1 MIMGKYSLLFFIV
14 CFFIPGFS
22 SAQVKITLDSCIA
35 RALESNYS
43 IKIIRN
49 QQRQAENNLNYGPFL
64 PTIGIDAAQKQSIT
78 DSKVVSDGEDRRADN
93 SRSDALSAGVSLNW
107 RLFDGMEMFMTHNR
121 YAEMLAIGELNT
133 KAAVENLI
141 VEVSSYYYDVVRQ
154 HSKLEAAR
162 HSLELSSA
170 RYAEARDKYVI
181 GVLSGLEAQQA
192 KLDLNA
198 DSSNYMK
205 EKENKD
211 F

>member
-170 RYAEARDKYVI
+170 RYA
-181 GVLSGLEAQQA
+181 
-192 KLDLNA
+192 
-198 DSSNYMK
+198 
-205 EKENKD
+205 
-211 F
+211 

>member
-14 CFFIPGFS
+14 CFLFFIPGFS

-121 YAEMLAIGELNT
+121 YAEMLAIACKNRTARSFSAGKNT
-133 KAAVENLI
+133 STRRVPNRRTNPKTKRLPSVAATRQTRVPQTAPKA
-141 VEVSSYYYDVVRQ
+141 
-154 HSKLEAAR
+154 
-162 HSLELSSA
+162 
-170 RYAEARDKYVI
+170 
-181 GVLSGLEAQQA
+181 
-192 KLDLNA
+192 
-198 DSSNYMK
+198 
-205 EKENKD
+205 
-211 F
+211 

>member
-14 CFFIPGFS
+14 CFLFFIPGFS

-121 YAEMLAIGELNT
+121 YYGTRATGG
-133 KAAVENLI
+133 VVLI
-141 VEVSSYYYDVVRQ
+141 MPKCWR
-154 HSKLEAAR
+154 
-162 HSLELSSA
+162 SA
-170 RYAEARDKYVI
+170 
-181 GVLSGLEAQQA
+181 
-192 KLDLNA
+192 N
-198 DSSNYMK
+198 
-205 EKENKD
+205 
-211 F
+211 

>member
-14 CFFIPGFS
+14 CFLFFIPGFS

-93 SRSDALSAGVSLNW
+93 SRSEFLSTGVCSTVWKCL
-107 RLFDGMEMFMTHNR
+107 
-121 YAEMLAIGELNT
+121 
-133 KAAVENLI
+133 
-141 VEVSSYYYDVVRQ
+141 
-154 HSKLEAAR
+154 
-162 HSLELSSA
+162 
-170 RYAEARDKYVI
+170 
-181 GVLSGLEAQQA
+181 
-192 KLDLNA
+192 
-198 DSSNYMK
+198 
-205 EKENKD
+205 
-211 F
+211 

>member
-133 KAAVENLI
+133 KQRREPDRRSKFLLLRCCTSAP
-141 VEVSSYYYDVVRQ
+141 VSS
-154 HSKLEAAR
+154 KLHR

-170 RYAEARDKYVI
+170 RYAEARGK
-181 GVLSGLEAQQA
+181 
-192 KLDLNA
+192 
-198 DSSNYMK
+198 
-205 EKENKD
+205 
-211 F
+211 